1 MLKAE
6 SRETLVGSLA
16 LVVAV
21 VLFGLTA
28 LANRVDHKND
38 NAAARYTAEFARA
51 DGLNVGAPVR
61 MAGMEIGSIGDVR
74 LDTGYRAILT
84 LVLDQNVPLPDD
96 TAAIIETDG
105 VFGSKY
111 IELQPG
117 GSEELLQPGSRISFT
132 QDAVIIE
139 DLIAKIV
146 AQAKA
151 NTKSVAATENTP

>member
-1 MLKAE
+1 MPKAE

-21 VLFGLTA
+21 ALFALTA
-28 LANRVDHKND
+28 LANRVDQKNQ

-51 DGLNVGAPVR
+51 DGMHVGAPVR
-61 MAGMEIGSIGDVR
+61 IAGMEIGNVGDVR
-74 LDTGYRAILT
+74 LDGGYRAILT
-84 LVLDQNVPLPDD
+84 LVLNQNVPLPDD

-117 GSEELLQPGSRISFT
+117 GSEDLLKPGSRISFT

-151 NTKSVAATENTP
+151 NTKPVATTENTP

>member
-1 MLKAE
+1 MPKAE
-6 SRETLVGSLA
+6 SREILVGSLA

-21 VLFGLTA
+21 VLFALTA

-38 NAAARYTAEFARA
+38 NAAATYTAEFARA
-51 DGLNVGAPVR
+51 DGLSVGAPVR
-61 MAGMEIGSIGDVR
+61 VAGMEIGSVGDVR
-74 LDTGYRAILT
+74 LDAGYRAILT
-84 LVLDQNVPLPDD
+84 LVLNQNVPLPDD

-117 GSEELLQPGSRISFT
+117 GSEDMLKPGSRISFT

-139 DLIAKIV
+139 DLITKIV
-146 AQAKA
+146 SQAKA
-151 NTKSVAATENTP
+151 NTAPAATTESTP